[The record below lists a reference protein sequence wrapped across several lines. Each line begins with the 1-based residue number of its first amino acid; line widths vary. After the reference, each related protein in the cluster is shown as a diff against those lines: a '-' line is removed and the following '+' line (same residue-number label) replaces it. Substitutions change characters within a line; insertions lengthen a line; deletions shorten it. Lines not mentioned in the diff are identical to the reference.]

1 MMFVMILSWC
11 MTGADGDNCRA
22 SVAPIYFGK
31 HQDCVAAKT
40 VAIQTMARLSD
51 PDADLLWLSI
61 DCKEVRRGTA

>member
-11 MTGADGDNCRA
+11 MTGADGDNCR
-22 SVAPIYFGK
+22 
-31 HQDCVAAKT
+31 VAAKT

>member
-1 MMFVMILSWC
+1 MN
-11 MTGADGDNCRA
+11 GDNCRA

-40 VAIQTMARLSD
+40 VAVQTMARLSD